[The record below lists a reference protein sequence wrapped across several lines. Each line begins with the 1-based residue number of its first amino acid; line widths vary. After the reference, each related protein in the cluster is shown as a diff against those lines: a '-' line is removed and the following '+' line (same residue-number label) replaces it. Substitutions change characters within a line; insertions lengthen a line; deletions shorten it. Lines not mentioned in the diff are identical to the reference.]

1 MVSGIS
7 NVTFTYHIHTI
18 ISSFCKYM
26 PYDTNFLD
34 LNATIKVCYR
44 SLLYNYIYK
53 DNTAL

>member
-1 MVSGIS
+1 
-7 NVTFTYHIHTI
+7 
-18 ISSFCKYM
+18 M

-44 SLLYNYIYK
+44 SLLYNYIYIYI